1 MIAAVF
7 ARKRGHPL
15 WRLLPAFLF
24 HDSEI
29 LDGSSL

>member
-1 MIAAVF
+1 MIAAVS
-7 ARKRGHPL
+7 RGSAIRRGAL
-15 WRLLPAFLF
+15 FPAFLF